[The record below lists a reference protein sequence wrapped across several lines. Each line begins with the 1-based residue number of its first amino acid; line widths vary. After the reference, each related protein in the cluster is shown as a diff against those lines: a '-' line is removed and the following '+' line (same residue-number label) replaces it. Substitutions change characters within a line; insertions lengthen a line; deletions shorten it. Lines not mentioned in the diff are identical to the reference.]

1 MVFINSI
8 FFRRIKNVPFT
19 VVHYIG
25 LLLILYYPKLLT
37 ILSEHARGY
46 FDEEQ
51 SGYPPTPIDI
61 KNNIMMMFVF
71 VILCYSVKRAFG
83 YLLAVIFMGAG
94 ISNVSGIDVY
104 SFDLSLYKNYDMT
117 PSLKDHIAT
126 GLEYREI
133 VEGYAN
139 AIHIFLI
146 AMLLAALALSIS
158 NYVKERKGIKNEPVN
173 PELEMERRS
182 QQD

>member
-1 MVFINSI
+1 MVNIKSI
-8 FFRRIKNVPFT
+8 LFRRIKNGPFT

-25 LLLILYYPKLLT
+25 LALILYYPKLLT

-46 FDEEQ
+46 FDAEHLRGFPL
-51 SGYPPTPIDI
+51 SPIDI

-71 VILCYSVKRAFG
+71 VILCYSIKRVFG
-83 YLLAVIFMGAG
+83 YLLAVVYMGAG
-94 ISNVSGIDVY
+94 ISNASGIDVF

-146 AMLLAALALSIS
+146 SMLLAALALSIS
-158 NYVKERKGIKNEPVN
+158 NYVKERKGKKNEPVN
-173 PELEMERRS
+173 PELEIERRN
-182 QQD
+182 Q